1 MLQLV
6 SFLQKL
12 DFQLFA
18 LLSVVWDSQLIQ
30 RYAICKV
37 HLIFKWA
44 LVMKAHV
51 HFKISHACKITHYI
65 IPIHTILT
73 KMCVIQN
80 ALILLQT
87 RKPFSATEI
96 SAPVR
101 ICKRA
106 DIENIESHPHNL
118 LPLLNLMV
126 LVCVC
131 LGGLERENHLA
142 ALRSG
147 FERGLRIRLV
157 LGDLSPL

>member
-1 MLQLV
+1 
-6 SFLQKL
+6 
-12 DFQLFA
+12 
-18 LLSVVWDSQLIQ
+18 
-30 RYAICKV
+30 
-37 HLIFKWA
+37 
-44 LVMKAHV
+44 MKAHV

-87 RKPFSATEI
+87 RKPFFVTEI

-101 ICKRA
+101 ICVKVQTQK
-106 DIENIESHPHNL
+106 ISSHPHNL
-118 LPLLNLMV
+118 LPLLNLMA
-126 LVCVC
+126 LVYGLVYWCVC